1 MKITIGADHRGFNHK
16 EYIKQHITTIEWL
29 DVGAFNTK
37 RSDYPVFSHAV
48 CKVILEGDADL
59 GILIC
64 GTGVGMAITANR
76 YKSVYAALAWNK
88 KVARQSREHDN
99 ANIIVLPS
107 DYVSL
112 EKAVEMVNTW
122 REVSFIGGRYAQ
134 RIRMIDEM
142 KLL

>member
-16 EYIKQHITTIEWL
+16 EYIKQHVTAVEWL
-29 DVGAFNTK
+29 DVGAFNTE

-48 CKVILEGDADL
+48 CKVILKGNADL

-76 YKSVYAALAWNK
+76 YKSIYAALAWNK
-88 KVARQSREHDN
+88 KIARQSREHDN
-99 ANIIVLPS
+99 SNIIVLPS

-112 EKAVEMVNTW
+112 GQAVEMVNAW

-134 RIRMIDEM
+134 RIKMIDEI
-142 KLL
+142 K